1 MDFII
6 KRMHSEEE
14 LKERILGISREDLER
29 SIAKGQAIIRNGR
42 ISRIKKSIQE
52 SFEETKRLEELSH
65 LIREQ
70 DFSTLKQID
79 ALMRGNH
86 INTMINVDNF
96 TPSAVD
102 LYVAIVKKVYLKTL
116 TKCQREYACDEL
128 RTIAKGWNAF
138 NQDLTTTTSKKTKLD
153 LAEQAMNVLQTTN
166 DKAVTRIANEAN
178 APKIRILA
186 N

>member
-1 MDFII
+1 MEVII
-6 KRMHSEEE
+6 KRTHSEEE
-14 LKERILGISREDLER
+14 LKERILRISREELER

-52 SFEETKRLEELSH
+52 SFEETKQLEELSS

-70 DFSTLKQID
+70 DFSTLKQLD
-79 ALMRGNH
+79 ALMRGSHVNSVA
-86 INTMINVDNF
+86 NVNNL

-116 TKCQREYACDEL
+116 TKCQKEYTYDEL
-128 RTIAKGWNAF
+128 YSIAKGWNTF
-138 NQDLTTTTSKKTKLD
+138 NQDLTTTTSKQTKLD
-153 LAEQAMNVLQTTN
+153 LAEQAINVLQTTN
-166 DKAVTRIANEAN
+166 DKVVTRIANEAN

>member
-1 MDFII
+1 
-6 KRMHSEEE
+6 
-14 LKERILGISREDLER
+14 
-29 SIAKGQAIIRNGR
+29 
-42 ISRIKKSIQE
+42 
-52 SFEETKRLEELSH
+52 
-65 LIREQ
+65 
-70 DFSTLKQID
+70 
-79 ALMRGNH
+79 MRGSH

-116 TKCQREYACDEL
+116 TKCQREYTCDEL
-128 RTIAKGWNAF
+128 CSIAKGWNAF

-153 LAEQAMNVLQTTN
+153 LAEQTTN